1 VRKLILIA
9 TLLFAAPGW
18 VRSAAPAPTKAP
30 RTPSQMYQLALKL
43 ASARD
48 NALLR
53 LSGTNRARLAK
64 LATRML
70 DPAPNRR
77 VGNRTEGKRP
87 KLSLSALMARAASI
101 AVLLK
106 TADAATGEGKHT
118 PLASVM
124 GAAEQEP
131 HRGMAGLLYL
141 NLNARQSQMKE
152 ADRAR
157 VDKLRDR
164 VLPRSLPY
172 EKINLSKGWNESMTV
187 HKEFWRE
194 TLTAYRQNG
203 FTVRSTGRGQA
214 VATRTYQYDNVP
226 PLVVTV
232 NLREGEVDLLRDKNK
247 ARVVSVTYDGH
258 AALGGNV
265 SSSILTAPR
274 GRPKFLLACFFMC
287 RGVQSLEEVR
297 RNLGDEAHVIT
308 TLDPSTQDTDTKVRF
323 AVYEMIAR
331 RQTYAFARKLAGKL
345 TTRYLW
351 PDSPERLE
359 LVDADLDGVQD
370 AAGRAPG
377 TVDVLFN
384 VGKRAGYTARKS
396 DMRPHRPSA
405 PVHKLDGDKLMRAV
419 AFANTVLTYH
429 AEENSQPVHSIRKVK
444 DRFTAAGFFT
454 GPAHEVIRLVKRGSK
469 IGVQVNALYSGQS
482 RDSLGAL
489 VVYELTSMIA
499 PRGRKATSQEKVLR
513 PFMFAS
519 HYVYYQTEYA
529 EIADDVVSTLAKRIG
544 LPSSLDYT
552 KMERIIESDHAGYA
566 TNKHIA
572 GLERLIKRSPQ

>member
-1 VRKLILIA
+1 
-9 TLLFAAPGW
+9 LLL
-18 VRSAAPAPTKAP
+18 AAPAWARGAPAAATKNP
-30 RTPSQMYQLALKL
+30 QTPSQLYQFALKL

-53 LSGTNRARLAK
+53 LSGTNRASLAR

-70 DPAPNRR
+70 DPAPQKRL
-77 VGNRTEGKRP
+77 GNRTETKRP
-87 KLSLSALMARAASI
+87 KLSLSALMGRAASI

-106 TADAATGEGKHT
+106 SADAATGAAKQA
-118 PLASVM
+118 PLASVL

-141 NLNARQSQMKE
+141 NLNARQNQLKQ
-152 ADRAR
+152 ADQAR
-157 VDKLRDR
+157 VDKLRDV

-172 EKINLSKGWNESMTV
+172 EKINLKSGWRESMTV
-187 HKEFWRE
+187 HKEFWRD

-203 FTVRSTGRGQA
+203 FVVKSTGRGQA
-214 VATRTYQYDNVP
+214 VATRRYQFGNLP
-226 PLVVTV
+226 PLDVTV
-232 NLREGEVDLLRDKNK
+232 TLREGEVDLLRDQNK

-274 GRPKFLLACFFMC
+274 GKPKFLLACFFMC
-287 RGVQSLEEVR
+287 RGVQNIEEVR
-297 RNLGDEAHVIT
+297 RHLGDDAHVIT

-331 RQTYAFARKLAGKL
+331 RETYAFARRLAGKL

-384 VGKRAGYTARKS
+384 VGRRANYTARKS
-396 DMRPHRPSA
+396 DMQPHA
-405 PVHKLDGDKLMRAV
+405 PGAPLTSLDGDKLMRAV

-429 AEENSQPVHSIRKVK
+429 AEENSEPVHSIRKVK
-444 DRFTAAGFFT
+444 DRFVAAGFFQ
-454 GPAHEVIRLVKRGSK
+454 GPAHEVVRLVKRGSK

-489 VVYELTSMIA
+489 VVYELTSLIA
-499 PRGRKATSQEKVLR
+499 PRGRNATAKEKVLR

-519 HYVYYQTEYA
+519 HYVYYQTEYS
-529 EIADDVVSTLAKRIG
+529 EIADDVISTLAKRIG
-544 LPSSLDYT
+544 LPPSLDYG
-552 KMERIIESDHAGYA
+552 KMERVIESDHSGYA
-566 TNKHIA
+566 TNKHVSA
-572 GLERLIKRSPQ
+572 LERLIGRSSRSQ